1 MDLAK
6 YEELGIIS
14 SKKSRNKTTYETQ
27 QGDKISITTN
37 KKGEITNLMVG
48 KHKILVGGLDEK
60 EIVSAIQQ
68 AQGTGIEESQI
79 SISSRDLKQLM
90 NYDEEIV
97 NDLIKRR
104 DSLTQ
109 GSGKFVVYAPEK
121 GEFLSEKMG
130 LTKDNLK
137 IKIYDTK
144 AEAFEDATEENNI
157 EYVVV
162 EI

>member
-1 MDLAK
+1 MDLTK
-6 YEELGIIS
+6 YKELGIAS
-14 SKKSRNKTTYETQ
+14 SKKSRNTVTHETQ

-37 KKGEITNLMVG
+37 KKGEVTSLLVG
-48 KHKILVGGLDEK
+48 KHKILTGDLTEK

-68 AQGTGIEESQI
+68 AQGSGEEKAQI
-79 SISSRDLKQLM
+79 AISAKDLKQLM
-90 NYDEEIV
+90 NYDEQVV

-104 DSLTQ
+104 EDLTK
-109 GSGKFVVYAPEK
+109 GSRKFVIYAPEK
-121 GEFLSEKMG
+121 GKFLSEKMS

-144 AEAFEDATEENNI
+144 ASAFEDVTDSSNI
-157 EYVVV
+157 EYIVV